1 MIKHRRNEN
10 NDIFRDILKQVE
22 PIRFKEP
29 FAEMLGAFKKKD
41 AVVEYTFIDVVK
53 LAGHVCPATAGTYL
67 FCREALKKLYPDEI
81 PIRGDI
87 TISIHGEPH
96 EGVYGVVSQILS
108 FLTGAAPATGFKGLG
123 NKFKRQDLL
132 TFTPKK
138 TDSKALCFEFGRL
151 DSDKKVFV
159 EFSPD
164 KIPFAQEKAKR
175 LGQLMGKVI
184 GEIAKEDEIKEF
196 QDLWLEKVQGMIFEK
211 RAMNEWMEIR

>member
-1 MIKHRRNEN
+1 MIKHMQNDN
-10 NDIFRDILKQVE
+10 NDIFKDMLNQVE

-29 FAEMLGAFKKKD
+29 FAETLGAFKKKD

-81 PIRGDI
+81 PIRGEI
-87 TISIHGEPH
+87 TISVYGEPH

-123 NKFKRQDLL
+123 NKFKRMDLL
-132 TFTPKK
+132 KFKPKK
-138 TDSKALCFEFGRL
+138 TDSTALCFEFGRL
-151 DSDKKVFV
+151 DSDKTVFV
-159 EFSPD
+159 EFSPE
-164 KIPFAQEKAKR
+164 KIPFALDKAKR

-184 GEIAKEDEIKEF
+184 GEFAEEDEIKEF
-196 QDLWLEKVQGMIFEK
+196 QDLWLEKVQDMIFQK
-211 RAMNEWMEIR
+211 KGMNQWMEIK